1 MERMRNGGF
10 NGMTQPDETAEGDKA
25 ERKGFLRRWYD
36 RYDFVDTWYERINQA
51 QEWGQYLLTL
61 LKTKAATTA
70 AVATVAGGAAVG
82 TVAVVKPELLDE
94 LLGRKPVEVRD
105 VEVRE
110 VEVREVEVTA
120 TRWGEAAVFP
130 VSGRDAAGAGAD
142 FFVIVM
148 PKDYTWAR
156 RSSDQIIRND
166 DVLSDED
173 IAARVFAAEMREG
186 LAATTDIMAV
196 GVASQEGAVAVESAR
211 AAERAKTAA
220 LWLERHSGSQ
230 AAIWLLNLGQFR
242 DACAAKD
249 RGDTSWQRPVLF
261 VSVRRKDEG
270 VDLAQA
276 LANAIAGKANL
287 PSRECYSNFD
297 LTRFR

>member
-1 MERMRNGGF
+1 
-10 NGMTQPDETAEGDKA
+10 MTQPDKTAESDKA

-51 QEWGQYLLTL
+51 QEWIQYLLTL
-61 LKTKAATTA
+61 LKTKAASTA

-82 TVAVVKPELLDE
+82 TVAVVKPELFDE
-94 LLGRKPVEVRD
+94 LLGRKP

-142 FFVIVM
+142 FFVIVL

-166 DVLSDED
+166 EALSDED
-173 IAARVFAAEMREG
+173 IAVRVFAAEMREG
-186 LAATTDIMAV
+186 LAAAPDIMAV
-196 GVASQEGAVAVESAR
+196 GVASQEGVVAVESAR

-220 LWLERHSGSQ
+220 SWLERHSGSQ